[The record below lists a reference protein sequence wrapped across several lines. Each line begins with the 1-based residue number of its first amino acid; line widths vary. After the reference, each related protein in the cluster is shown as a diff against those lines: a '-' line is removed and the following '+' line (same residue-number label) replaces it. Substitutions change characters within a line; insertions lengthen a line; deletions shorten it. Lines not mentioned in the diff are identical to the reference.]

1 MRGLIIYVIVFV
13 FVIIVAPDVI
23 STETKEQIAF
33 RDHNTTLTFVINR
46 ASPDVPPQ
54 DISWSFKDRFGSNSR
69 LINGSDS
76 HYVFSLDWRSL
87 HIVGLSTHDTGTYTL
102 TARNPAGLDSDTIS
116 LNVQGTVFSIEK
128 LK

>member
-1 MRGLIIYVIVFV
+1 MFV
-13 FVIIVAPDVI
+13 FVIIVAPDVV
-23 STETKEQIAF
+23 STQTKEQIAF

-54 DISWSFKDRFGSNSR
+54 NISWAFKYQFNSNSR

-76 HYVFSLDWRSL
+76 HNVFSLDRRSL

-102 TARNPAGLDSDTIS
+102 TARNPAGIDSDTIA
-116 LNVQGTVFSIEK
+116 LNVQGTIFSIER